1 MKYAS
6 RMGQTLVSFIRD
18 ANEKAVYPVG
28 RFLGVDTTDGDQMQI
43 FFEKEDGAL
52 NAAIVTI
59 DHTDADGVGHK
70 RVCQALANAMAP
82 NKAGSYVTIA
92 NLLTKEFI
100 HRDITGLASI
110 A

>member
-6 RMGQTLVSFIRD
+6 RMGQNLIAFVRD
-18 ANEKAVYPVG
+18 ANEKAVYPAG

-82 NKAGSYVTIA
+82 NKAGTYVTFA
-92 NLLTKEFI
+92 NDLTKEFI
-100 HRDITGLASI
+100 HSDITAIASI